1 MLDLPQEPTDL
12 SQTPEDSSGH
22 QAQDPGLIEALA
34 GRSEAGLPPCE
45 NESLFRAWIAR
56 VIGQD
61 EEAFASLYDA
71 LVGRVFGL
79 ALKITGCVQMAEEVA
94 EDTFWQ
100 VWRQAPRF
108 DPDRGTAL
116 AWVMT
121 IARSRA
127 LDALRA
133 KTPTESL
140 DDMEALLASLTDGD
154 DPAESAQ
161 ARQEAVRLHGA
172 LASLDAVPRQLVA
185 LAFFR
190 GLSHEEIAEQ
200 TNLPL
205 GTVKSQIRR
214 ALLKLRELLV

>member
-1 MLDLPQEPTDL
+1 MSDPEQEPTHL
-12 SQTPEDSSGH
+12 SQEPEDPFDS
-22 QAQDPGLIEALA
+22 QASELGLDKEPIRLFDTGALA
-34 GRSEAGLPPCE
+34 CGDETQLRE
-45 NESLFRAWIAR
+45 WIAR
-56 VIGQD
+56 VVGQD

-71 LVGRVFGL
+71 LVGRVYGL
-79 ALKITGCVQMAEEVA
+79 AMKITRCAETAEEVV
-94 EDTFWQ
+94 EDVFWQ

-108 DPDRGTAL
+108 DPDRGSAL

-133 KTPTESL
+133 RPPAESL
-140 DDMEALLASLTDGD
+140 DDMDALLASLTDGD

-161 ARQEAVRLHGA
+161 ARQEEVRLHAA
-172 LASLDAVPRQLVA
+172 LASLDSVARQLVA

-190 GLSHEEIAEQ
+190 GLSHEEIANQ